1 MVMSPELMTV
11 NVNGKLSPSNKNSS
25 ISALAKLPKELF
37 VELPALS
44 SFCFKLVATMMGSSE
59 VTKPSRLMISVRRK
73 DILVEFEAGESPRK
87 RRSPASSS
95 MTGINSNKKLE
106 ASTSSDDSTADVN
119 WEKWA
124 SAHSA
129 ALSSVNPVSVKPE
142 VSKPTD
148 RLNFA
153 TSTAVV
159 CAPSATHCPATIHC
173 PSLHVTLPIMLYPSE
188 HGTLHVL
195 PSCKPMQCETSSAKS
210 TSGGSMHKTP
220 GSRVVVKVT
229 DEVEVSKELVS
240 SSTPENVV
248 VVVDITVTV
257 PVEAAPAKVKVDVA
271 KCGSKAVDV
280 NVKVLPMASPVL
292 VVVAVRLEVAP
303 VKVDVDVDE
312 CGSSAVDVN
321 VKVLPMGAPVVAV
334 VVVSVSVAV
343 APVNVDVGVDECGS
357 RAVDVNVKVLDVSPD
372 TLLVVV
378 LVVAMVGV
386 VVRVAVVV
394 VGVVVIMIASAFVV
408 VGCVI
413 VMVPVVVPGVIKDA
427 TVDVE
432 DVPVDVAPS
441 SVEVEVD
448 DGKEAVNVDVKV
460 LSTAAL
466 LVDVVAVPVEVA
478 DVPVD
483 VEDMLSEVALASLDV
498 DVDEGGE
505 EAVNVDV
512 EVLPMEALVVV
523 VVAVPVV
530 ETAVGAIVSVMYEVV
545 IVVVVAVLVSVVVA
559 AAVTGGPTELPACVD
574 VDVNGGAVARMA
586 VVNVTVVDVSVRVDG
601 A

>member
-292 VVVAVRLEVAP
+292 VVVAVSVAVVP
-303 VKVDVDVDE
+303 VKVDVDV
-312 CGSSAVDVN
+312 V
-321 VKVLPMGAPVVAV
+321 
-334 VVVSVSVAV
+334 
-343 APVNVDVGVDECGS
+343 ECGS